1 MQHDVAR
8 RHTLLPPRSD
18 APPTAPVRGA
28 ALLDFDL
35 VHDAADHEVTATASR
50 RLRRPHDFLA
60 AAHFM
65 VGSGFHPD
73 AGPTTLRLAAV
84 LAARMHRSKDGHL
97 PLSADAT
104 ARQLRLSRRAV
115 YRHTRVLRELGLLAY
130 VEHGSKR
137 NAMRTRHGDA
147 WRREHGYR
155 GTATIFAAVAP
166 PVWDRAMGRTTT
178 GEGYTAR
185 VTGVTD
191 SGRRHATAAAIE
203 RRRQHPSPR
212 QRTPVDNRRPCT
224 PSVMPP
230 QPPTTEPVRGEGK
243 DSAPRERAMPSPT
256 RLQRPKRPKR
266 PTDWTAHQT
275 AHAMS
280 QARSVQL
287 HTWWTQGFCL
297 RQLAYALR
305 PLLAA
310 GWTAQE
316 ITRELS
322 RWTVRQRPRHPAAY
336 LTAEIRRRT
345 RTGHLHLPDGLT
357 TPRRRPP
364 VSTGDEDDTPHGPRY
379 AAMQAHKAATH
390 RPAAARARTHLADVR
405 RQLAARRGPDGPLPA
420 PARSALADARPEN
433 VLLTHQEIAHLL
445 KHTNPLTTGE
455 PPQPGARRK
464 EDGRFPGAPS

>member
-1 MQHDVAR
+1 MQHAGAC
-8 RHTLLPPRSD
+8 RHTQLPG
-18 APPTAPVRGA
+18 APDRLPSEIAGTPWLHEPV
-28 ALLDFDL
+28 L
-35 VHDAADHEVTATASR
+35 VQDAADHEVTATASR
-50 RLRRPHDFLA
+50 RLRRAHDFLA

-84 LAARMHRSKDGHL
+84 FAARMHRSKDGHL

-115 YRHTRVLRELGLLAY
+115 YRHARVLRELGLLAY

-147 WRREHGYR
+147 WTREHGYR

-178 GEGYTAR
+178 GKGYTAR

-203 RRRQHPSPR
+203 RRRQQPSPQR
-212 QRTPVDNRRPCT
+212 RTPVDNTRPCT

-322 RWTVRQRPRHPAAY
+322 RWTVRQRPRHAAAY

-357 TPRRRPP
+357 APRRRPP
-364 VSTGDEDDTPHGPRY
+364 VSTGDEGDTPHGPRY
-379 AAMQAHKAATH
+379 AAMQARKAATY

-405 RQLAARRGPDGPLPA
+405 RQLAARRAADVLIPG

-433 VLLTHQEIAHLL
+433 VLLTCAEITRLLERTSAPTQEV
-445 KHTNPLTTGE
+445 
-455 PPQPGARRK
+455 ARRQK
-464 EDGRFPGAPS
+464 LVAKAERLR